1 MFITCVLNAQMHVEY
16 VSEKSDSMALLNK
29 KDVDV
34 INNVFSERNSL
45 DSLTKINEQIILN
58 LEQENQIKDS
68 IIFKQIQTI
77 ENDQIIVQELEQRN
91 NQTLEVYTRELK
103 KEKRKKISFQ
113 TLTGAGIIAIIL
125 LILV

>member
-1 MFITCVLNAQMHVEY
+1 MHVEY

-29 KDVDV
+29 KDVDI

-91 NQTLEVYTRELK
+91 NQTLEVYTQELK

-125 LILV
+125 LILL